1 MGRQT
6 NKEAEYRDSVE
17 TFKAEAIKN
26 AINAFNEGY
35 LMGKRHAEEVFGGD
49 DED

>member
-6 NKEAEYRDSVE
+6 TKEAEYRESVE
-17 TFKAEAIKN
+17 AFKAEAVKN
-26 AINAFNEGY
+26 AVSAFNEGY
-35 LMGKRHAEEVFGGD
+35 LMGKKHAEDVYGGD